1 MGVGVGVGAGEGLGL
16 GDGVGVGE
24 VGLAVGDA
32 LLELVGAGC
41 GVLAHPTMR
50 RLALKPIAACS
61 TNDALITNPL

>member
-41 GVLAHPTMR
+41 GVLAHPTR
-50 RLALKPIAACS
+50 CLDHKS
-61 TNDALITNPL
+61 TLSVITR